1 MVRLYVLLIGKGL
14 RTLDQVPLTIRQ
26 MVEAVL

>member
-1 MVRLYVLLIGKGL
+1 MVKLYVLLIGKGL
-14 RTLDQVPLTIRQ
+14 RTLDQVPLPIRK